1 MVNSKP
7 KRNKALTVLLLPL
20 LMGLFLIGFFLYNL
34 GDRKKTD
41 KTQHKSHEKDNVSI
55 MPIVHEDQEEVIYV

>member
-1 MVNSKP
+1 
-7 KRNKALTVLLLPL
+7 
-20 LMGLFLIGFFLYNL
+20 MGLFLIGFFLYNL